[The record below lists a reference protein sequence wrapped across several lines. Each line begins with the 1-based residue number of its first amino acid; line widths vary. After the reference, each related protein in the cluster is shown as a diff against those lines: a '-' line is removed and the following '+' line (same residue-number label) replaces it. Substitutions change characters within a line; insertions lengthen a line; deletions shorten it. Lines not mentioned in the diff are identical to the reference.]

1 MHCLKTIPPRAKVRL
16 TLFAAVVGVFVVVIS
31 ARLLLVTGIPRT
43 ATADPKDQPVA
54 APVPTGATGPSGAP
68 GATGAHRRAAH

>member
-43 ATADPKDQPVA
+43 ATADPKDVPK
-54 APVPTGATGPSGAP
+54 PTGATGPSGAA
-68 GATGAHRRAAH
+68 GTAEQFQRSGQ